1 MKRYLK
7 YLALLCALCLVTGVV
22 AACQQPPEE
31 SKPTLCFRIAVQ
43 ADPDGWVYAFDNQYL
58 EGDVDYGS
66 GVEGRV
72 PFTFTGVNLRY
83 RYDENYTKVTQT
95 QDALGNTVNKTV
107 LLSTLLRGD
116 SSLEEEQRD
125 MDKIS
130 AYLNYDRKGTSLTT
144 AELMALT
151 PEELSFEC
159 IDGEMF
165 LRLMRECLTSESI
178 PLGAYP
184 SLPSYALLTEPVYL
198 DDYKIQVGIKG
209 SFGSVA
215 VIMLDVLYRTG
226 EDLTD
231 YVQLYDLVRGGEA
244 SEEQVQLLE
253 TLQRIEEGIVQNN
266 DLRYGEKEY
275 GKAVIAD
282 VSLARLYAML
292 ENIENGDY
300 QQYLVKV
307 Q

>member
-22 AACQQPPEE
+22 TACQQPPEE
-31 SKPTLCFRIAVQ
+31 PKPTLCFRIAVQ

-58 EGDVDYGS
+58 VGDVDYGS

-83 RYDENYTKVTQT
+83 RYNENYTKVIQT

-125 MDKIS
+125 MAKIS

-151 PEELSFEC
+151 PEELGFEC

-209 SFGSVA
+209 SFGAVA

-226 EDLTD
+226 EELTD
-231 YVQLYDLVRGGEA
+231 YVQLYDLVRDGEA
-244 SEEQVQLLE
+244 SEEQIQLLD
-253 TLQRIEEGIVQNN
+253 TLQSIESGIVQNN
-266 DLRYGEKEY
+266 DLQYGEKEY
-275 GKAVIAD
+275 GDAVIAG
-282 VSLARLYAML
+282 VSLDRLYEML
-292 ENIENGDY
+292 ENIEKNEY
-300 QQYLVKV
+300 MQYVV
-307 Q
+307 YPQ